1 MAKEKDSLFAPVCP
15 PLQEEDMMG
24 VNKSIKQNQDTDGD
38 GWESPGGPRPAR
50 VRHRRPHD
58 FHQQSYLKPI
68 SGNLGQLSL
77 FS

>member
-1 MAKEKDSLFAPVCP
+1 MAKEKDPLLAPVRP

-24 VNKSIKQNQDTDGD
+24 VYNKSIKQNQDTDGK
-38 GWESPGGPRPAR
+38 GWENPGGPRPAT
-50 VRHRRPHD
+50 VRRRPHN
-58 FHQQSYLKPI
+58 FHRESSLKPI